1 MARYAVTYSE
11 TITST
16 VVIIADSPEEATQI
30 VKSASCD
37 KGRCIDAQFQGVS
50 EVKEI

>member
-11 TITST
+11 TLTFT
-16 VVIIADSPEEATQI
+16 ATIIASSLEEAKQI
-30 VKSASCD
+30 VQYGECQE
-37 KGRCIDAQFQGVS
+37 GRCIDSEFQGIS

>member
-11 TITST
+11 TITCT
-16 VVIIADSPEEATQI
+16 VVIIAASPEEAKQI
-30 VKSASCD
+30 VQSGDCD
-37 KGRCIDAQFQGVS
+37 EGRCIDAQFQGVS